1 MECTQA
7 EAFEQYIRDLRVVR
21 SISRP
26 SFPEGKA
33 PAAVLE
39 EIQTNALRCNALMRQ
54 NEALLAQFVYDRD
67 PASLTETDIQGLSA
81 FAGRLFN
88 YANSEDMGVA
98 FKVHQLLLAAARSR
112 EDVPMIVRELYY
124 TGITL
129 HYMNVRDEGTG
140 INLLGDAIQ
149 VYFTEA
155 AEYMSRYEQLDRNT
169 RQYLIR
175 CVGNTRL
182 GMSCGTHEESR
193 RYLERFRRAMEVI
206 QSAHYHALDPEFPW
220 ESYIYSMHMDRM
232 TLLTH
237 LRQEEDPEVA
247 RQVLESAEYIWT
259 HKKKHKGPDARLQ
272 NWRVPYFYAAARYH
286 AGVGSLED
294 VVKILLE
301 SAGSVA
307 QDDYSAEAINR
318 KLVLAAYLSV
328 YAERLDDAGAQRYRA
343 AVEQVRRSAYQH
355 LEQMPAS
362 QYPRVVSSAAWEL
375 SKISSSSDETAN
387 RRMLGSILA
396 GHKPTYVHS
405 LMVAELT
412 RALLRRQIET
422 RPETLVGLLGCRSA
436 AEVQARREELCQT
449 AYECGL
455 YHDLGKCAVLM
466 YIDNNARRLLDE
478 EFFCIQSH
486 PRTGAAILNRM
497 GCGRTLAPAALYHHC
512 YYNGKGGYPNDV
524 PSCPPEIKGIVDALS
539 VADSLDAATDNIGR
553 CYNLAKPFRTLL
565 EELRAQSG
573 TRYAPNVVAL
583 FEDERFCQQ
592 LAENTDAERKRV
604 YLQVYHAG
612 SEEKET
618 TLSIIAS
625 QCHLPKKGAGIRQRD
640 KEGHSFCLSQDEAF
654 PVHPAGAVQPGYLA
668 TSNSSSARRTCSAVG
683 GTASGRG

>member
-33 PAAVLE
+33 PAAVLD

-155 AEYMSRYEQLDRNT
+155 AESMSRYEQLDRKT

-182 GMSCGTHEESR
+182 GMSRGTHAESC

-247 RQVLESAEYIWT
+247 RQVLESA
-259 HKKKHKGPDARLQ
+259 
-272 NWRVPYFYAAARYH
+272 
-286 AGVGSLED
+286 
-294 VVKILLE
+294 
-301 SAGSVA
+301 GSVA

-343 AVEQVRRSAYQH
+343 TVEQVRRSAYQY

-362 QYPRVVSSAAWEL
+362 QYPRVVNSAAWEL

-412 RALLRRQIET
+412 RALLHRQIET

-497 GCGRTLAPAALYHHC
+497 GCGRTLALAALYHHC

-565 EELRAQSG
+565 EELRAQSD

-612 SEEKET
+612 SEEK
-618 TLSIIAS
+618 
-625 QCHLPKKGAGIRQRD
+625 
-640 KEGHSFCLSQDEAF
+640 
-654 PVHPAGAVQPGYLA
+654 
-668 TSNSSSARRTCSAVG
+668 
-683 GTASGRG
+683 

>member
-39 EIQTNALRCNALMRQ
+39 EIQSNALRCNTLMRQ

-182 GMSCGTHEESR
+182 GMSRGTHAESC
-193 RYLERFRRAMEVI
+193 RYLERFRRAMDII

-247 RQVLESAEYIWT
+247 RQVLESA
-259 HKKKHKGPDARLQ
+259 
-272 NWRVPYFYAAARYH
+272 
-286 AGVGSLED
+286 
-294 VVKILLE
+294 
-301 SAGSVA
+301 GSVA

-328 YAERLDDAGAQRYRA
+328 YAERLDEAGAQRYRA
-343 AVEQVRRSAYQH
+343 TVEQVRRSADQY

-362 QYPRVVSSAAWEL
+362 QYPRVVNSAAWEL
-375 SKISSSSDETAN
+375 SKINTSSDETAN

-412 RALLRRQIET
+412 RALLHRQIET

-486 PRTGAAILNRM
+486 PRTGADILNRM
-497 GCGRTLAPAALYHHC
+497 GCGRTLALAALYHHC

-612 SEEKET
+612 SEEK
-618 TLSIIAS
+618 
-625 QCHLPKKGAGIRQRD
+625 
-640 KEGHSFCLSQDEAF
+640 
-654 PVHPAGAVQPGYLA
+654 
-668 TSNSSSARRTCSAVG
+668 
-683 GTASGRG
+683 

>member
-67 PASLTETDIQGLSA
+67 PASLTEADIQGLSA

-155 AEYMSRYEQLDRNT
+155 AESMSRYEQLDRNT

-182 GMSCGTHEESR
+182 GMSRGTHAESC

-237 LRQEEDPEVA
+237 LRQEDPEVA

-328 YAERLDDAGAQRYRA
+328 YAERLDEAGAQRYRA
-343 AVEQVRRSAYQH
+343 TVEQVRRSADQY

-412 RALLRRQIET
+412 RALLHRQIET
-422 RPETLVGLLGCRSA
+422 RPETLVGLL
-436 AEVQARREELCQT
+436 
-449 AYECGL
+449 
-455 YHDLGKCAVLM
+455 
-466 YIDNNARRLLDE
+466 
-478 EFFCIQSH
+478 
-486 PRTGAAILNRM
+486 

-553 CYNLAKPFRTLL
+553 CYNLAKPFRALL

-592 LAENTDAERKRV
+592 LAENMDAERKRV

-612 SEEKET
+612 SEEK
-618 TLSIIAS
+618 
-625 QCHLPKKGAGIRQRD
+625 
-640 KEGHSFCLSQDEAF
+640 
-654 PVHPAGAVQPGYLA
+654 
-668 TSNSSSARRTCSAVG
+668 
-683 GTASGRG
+683 

>member
-54 NEALLAQFVYDRD
+54 NEALLAQLVYDRD

-182 GMSCGTHEESR
+182 GMSRGTHAESC

-247 RQVLESAEYIWT
+247 RQVLESA
-259 HKKKHKGPDARLQ
+259 
-272 NWRVPYFYAAARYH
+272 
-286 AGVGSLED
+286 
-294 VVKILLE
+294 
-301 SAGSVA
+301 GSVA

-328 YAERLDDAGAQRYRA
+328 YAERLDEAGAQKYHA
-343 AVEQVRRSAYQH
+343 TVEQVRRSADQY

-362 QYPRVVSSAAWEL
+362 QYPRVVNSAAWEL
-375 SKISSSSDETAN
+375 SKINTSSDETAN

-486 PRTGAAILNRM
+486 PRTGADILNRM
-497 GCGRTLAPAALYHHC
+497 GCGRTLALAALYHHC
-512 YYNGKGGYPNDV
+512 YYNGKGGYPNDA

-612 SEEKET
+612 SEEK
-618 TLSIIAS
+618 
-625 QCHLPKKGAGIRQRD
+625 
-640 KEGHSFCLSQDEAF
+640 
-654 PVHPAGAVQPGYLA
+654 
-668 TSNSSSARRTCSAVG
+668 
-683 GTASGRG
+683 

>member
-39 EIQTNALRCNALMRQ
+39 EIQTNALRCNDLMRQ

-155 AEYMSRYEQLDRNT
+155 AESMSRYEQLDRNT

-182 GMSCGTHEESR
+182 GMSRGTHAESC

-247 RQVLESAEYIWT
+247 RQVLESA
-259 HKKKHKGPDARLQ
+259 
-272 NWRVPYFYAAARYH
+272 
-286 AGVGSLED
+286 
-294 VVKILLE
+294 
-301 SAGSVA
+301 GSVA

-328 YAERLDDAGAQRYRA
+328 YAERLDEAGAQRYRA
-343 AVEQVRRSAYQH
+343 TVEQVRRSAYQY

-362 QYPRVVSSAAWEL
+362 QYPRVVNSAAWEL

-436 AEVQARREELCQT
+436 AEVQARREEFCQT

-524 PSCPPEIKGIVDALS
+524 PSCPEEIKGIVDALS

-553 CYNLAKPFRTLL
+553 CYNLAKPFHALL

-612 SEEKET
+612 SEEK
-618 TLSIIAS
+618 
-625 QCHLPKKGAGIRQRD
+625 
-640 KEGHSFCLSQDEAF
+640 
-654 PVHPAGAVQPGYLA
+654 
-668 TSNSSSARRTCSAVG
+668 
-683 GTASGRG
+683 

>member
-26 SFPEGKA
+26 SFLEGRA

-39 EIQTNALRCNALMRQ
+39 EIQTNALRCNTLMRQ

-67 PASLTETDIQGLSA
+67 PASLTEEDIQGLSA

-88 YANSEDMGVA
+88 YANSEDIGVA

-155 AEYMSRYEQLDRNT
+155 AEYMSQYEQLDRNT

-182 GMSCGTHEESR
+182 GMSRGTHAESC
-193 RYLERFRRAMEVI
+193 RYLERFRRAMDII

-247 RQVLESAEYIWT
+247 RQVLESA
-259 HKKKHKGPDARLQ
+259 
-272 NWRVPYFYAAARYH
+272 
-286 AGVGSLED
+286 
-294 VVKILLE
+294 
-301 SAGSVA
+301 GSVA
-307 QDDYSAEAINR
+307 QDDYSAEAISR

-328 YAERLDDAGAQRYRA
+328 YAERLDEAGAQRYRA
-343 AVEQVRRSAYQH
+343 TVEQVRRSADQY

-362 QYPRVVSSAAWEL
+362 QYPRVVNSAAWEL
-375 SKISSSSDETAN
+375 SKISTSSDETAN

-486 PRTGAAILNRM
+486 PRTGADILNRM
-497 GCGRTLAPAALYHHC
+497 GCGRTLALAALYHHC

-573 TRYAPNVVAL
+573 TRYALNVVAL
-583 FEDERFCQQ
+583 FEDERFCRQ
-592 LAENTDAERKRV
+592 LAENTDAKRKRV

-612 SEEKET
+612 SEEK
-618 TLSIIAS
+618 
-625 QCHLPKKGAGIRQRD
+625 
-640 KEGHSFCLSQDEAF
+640 
-654 PVHPAGAVQPGYLA
+654 
-668 TSNSSSARRTCSAVG
+668 
-683 GTASGRG
+683 

>member
-33 PAAVLE
+33 PTAVLE
-39 EIQTNALRCNALMRQ
+39 EIQTNALRCNTLMRQ

-67 PASLTETDIQGLSA
+67 PASLTEEDIQGLSA

-182 GMSCGTHEESR
+182 GMSRGTHAESC
-193 RYLERFRRAMEVI
+193 RYLERFRRAMDII

-247 RQVLESAEYIWT
+247 RQVLESA
-259 HKKKHKGPDARLQ
+259 
-272 NWRVPYFYAAARYH
+272 
-286 AGVGSLED
+286 
-294 VVKILLE
+294 
-301 SAGSVA
+301 GSVA
-307 QDDYSAEAINR
+307 QDDYSAEAISR

-328 YAERLDDAGAQRYRA
+328 YAERLDEAGAQRYRA
-343 AVEQVRRSAYQH
+343 TVEQVRRSADQY

-362 QYPRVVSSAAWEL
+362 QYPRVVNSAAWEL
-375 SKISSSSDETAN
+375 SKISTSSDETAN

-412 RALLRRQIET
+412 RALLHRQIET

-486 PRTGAAILNRM
+486 PRTGADILNRM
-497 GCGRTLAPAALYHHC
+497 GCGRMLALAALYHHC

-524 PSCPPEIKGIVDALS
+524 PSCLPEIKGIVDALS

-553 CYNLAKPFRTLL
+553 CYNLAKPFHTLL

-612 SEEKET
+612 SEEK
-618 TLSIIAS
+618 
-625 QCHLPKKGAGIRQRD
+625 
-640 KEGHSFCLSQDEAF
+640 
-654 PVHPAGAVQPGYLA
+654 
-668 TSNSSSARRTCSAVG
+668 
-683 GTASGRG
+683 

>member
-88 YANSEDMGVA
+88 YANSEDVGVA

-182 GMSCGTHEESR
+182 GMSRGTHAESC
-193 RYLERFRRAMEVI
+193 RYLERFRLAMDII

-247 RQVLESAEYIWT
+247 RQVLESA
-259 HKKKHKGPDARLQ
+259 
-272 NWRVPYFYAAARYH
+272 
-286 AGVGSLED
+286 
-294 VVKILLE
+294 
-301 SAGSVA
+301 GSVA

-328 YAERLDDAGAQRYRA
+328 YAERLDEAGAQRYRA
-343 AVEQVRRSAYQH
+343 TVEQVRRSADQY

-362 QYPRVVSSAAWEL
+362 QYPRVVNSAAWEL
-375 SKISSSSDETAN
+375 SKISTSSDETAN

-412 RALLRRQIET
+412 RALLQRQIET

-466 YIDNNARRLLDE
+466 YIDNNARLLLDE

-486 PRTGAAILNRM
+486 PRTGADILNRM
-497 GCGRTLAPAALYHHC
+497 GCGRTLALAALYHHC

-612 SEEKET
+612 SEEK
-618 TLSIIAS
+618 
-625 QCHLPKKGAGIRQRD
+625 
-640 KEGHSFCLSQDEAF
+640 
-654 PVHPAGAVQPGYLA
+654 
-668 TSNSSSARRTCSAVG
+668 
-683 GTASGRG
+683 

>member
-7 EAFEQYIRDLRVVR
+7 EAFEQYIRNLRVVR

-67 PASLTETDIQGLSA
+67 PASLTEADIQGLSD

-155 AEYMSRYEQLDRNT
+155 AESMSRYEQLDRNT

-182 GMSCGTHEESR
+182 GMSRGTHAESC
-193 RYLERFRRAMEVI
+193 RYLERFRRAMDII

-247 RQVLESAEYIWT
+247 RQVLESA
-259 HKKKHKGPDARLQ
+259 
-272 NWRVPYFYAAARYH
+272 
-286 AGVGSLED
+286 
-294 VVKILLE
+294 
-301 SAGSVA
+301 GSVA

-328 YAERLDDAGAQRYRA
+328 YAERLDEAGAQRYRA
-343 AVEQVRRSAYQH
+343 TVEQVRRSAYQY

-362 QYPRVVSSAAWEL
+362 QYPRVVNSAAWEL
-375 SKISSSSDETAN
+375 SKINTSSDETAN

-412 RALLRRQIET
+412 RALLHRQIET

-497 GCGRTLAPAALYHHC
+497 GCGRTLALAALYHHC

-565 EELRAQSG
+565 EELRAQSD

-612 SEEKET
+612 SEEK
-618 TLSIIAS
+618 
-625 QCHLPKKGAGIRQRD
+625 
-640 KEGHSFCLSQDEAF
+640 
-654 PVHPAGAVQPGYLA
+654 
-668 TSNSSSARRTCSAVG
+668 
-683 GTASGRG
+683 

>member
-155 AEYMSRYEQLDRNT
+155 AESMSRYEQLDRNT

-182 GMSCGTHEESR
+182 GMSRGTHAESC

-247 RQVLESAEYIWT
+247 RQVLESA
-259 HKKKHKGPDARLQ
+259 
-272 NWRVPYFYAAARYH
+272 
-286 AGVGSLED
+286 
-294 VVKILLE
+294 
-301 SAGSVA
+301 GSVA

-328 YAERLDDAGAQRYRA
+328 YAERLDEAGAQRYRA
-343 AVEQVRRSAYQH
+343 TVEQVRRSAYQY

-362 QYPRVVSSAAWEL
+362 QYPRVVNSAAWEL
-375 SKISSSSDETAN
+375 SKINTSSDETAN

-412 RALLRRQIET
+412 RALLHRQIET

-436 AEVQARREELCQT
+436 AEVQAWREELCQT

-612 SEEKET
+612 SEEK
-618 TLSIIAS
+618 
-625 QCHLPKKGAGIRQRD
+625 
-640 KEGHSFCLSQDEAF
+640 
-654 PVHPAGAVQPGYLA
+654 
-668 TSNSSSARRTCSAVG
+668 
-683 GTASGRG
+683 

>member
-7 EAFEQYIRDLRVVR
+7 EVFEQYIRDLRVVR

-33 PAAVLE
+33 PTAVLE

-54 NEALLAQFVYDRD
+54 NEALLAQLVYDRD

-182 GMSCGTHEESR
+182 GMSRGTHAESC
-193 RYLERFRRAMEVI
+193 RYLERFRRAMDII

-237 LRQEEDPEVA
+237 LRQEED
-247 RQVLESAEYIWT
+247 
-259 HKKKHKGPDARLQ
+259 
-272 NWRVPYFYAAARYH
+272 

-318 KLVLAAYLSV
+318 KLILAAYLSV
-328 YAERLDDAGAQRYRA
+328 YAERLDEAGAQKYHA
-343 AVEQVRRSAYQH
+343 TVEQVRRSADQY
-355 LEQMPAS
+355 LERMPAS
-362 QYPRVVSSAAWEL
+362 QYPRVVNSAAWEL
-375 SKISSSSDETAN
+375 SKINTSSDETAN

-412 RALLRRQIET
+412 RALLHRQIET

-486 PRTGAAILNRM
+486 PRTGADILNRM
-497 GCGRTLAPAALYHHC
+497 GCGRTLALAALYHHC

-612 SEEKET
+612 REEK
-618 TLSIIAS
+618 
-625 QCHLPKKGAGIRQRD
+625 
-640 KEGHSFCLSQDEAF
+640 
-654 PVHPAGAVQPGYLA
+654 
-668 TSNSSSARRTCSAVG
+668 
-683 GTASGRG
+683 

>member
-33 PAAVLE
+33 PSAVLE

-155 AEYMSRYEQLDRNT
+155 AESMSRYEQLDRNT

-182 GMSCGTHEESR
+182 GMSRGTHAESC

-247 RQVLESAEYIWT
+247 RQVLESA
-259 HKKKHKGPDARLQ
+259 
-272 NWRVPYFYAAARYH
+272 
-286 AGVGSLED
+286 
-294 VVKILLE
+294 
-301 SAGSVA
+301 GSVA

-328 YAERLDDAGAQRYRA
+328 YAERLDEAGAQRYRA
-343 AVEQVRRSAYQH
+343 TVEQVRRSADQY

-412 RALLRRQIET
+412 RALLHRQIET

-524 PSCPPEIKGIVDALS
+524 SSCPEEIKGIVDALS

-612 SEEKET
+612 SEEK
-618 TLSIIAS
+618 
-625 QCHLPKKGAGIRQRD
+625 
-640 KEGHSFCLSQDEAF
+640 
-654 PVHPAGAVQPGYLA
+654 
-668 TSNSSSARRTCSAVG
+668 
-683 GTASGRG
+683 

>member
-1 MECTQA
+1 MERTQA

-112 EDVPMIVRELYY
+112 KDVPMIVRELYY

-182 GMSCGTHEESR
+182 GMSRGTHAESC

-247 RQVLESAEYIWT
+247 RQVLESA
-259 HKKKHKGPDARLQ
+259 
-272 NWRVPYFYAAARYH
+272 
-286 AGVGSLED
+286 
-294 VVKILLE
+294 
-301 SAGSVA
+301 GSVA

-328 YAERLDDAGAQRYRA
+328 YAERLDEAGAQRYRA
-343 AVEQVRRSAYQH
+343 TVEQVRRSADQY

-362 QYPRVVSSAAWEL
+362 QYPRVVNSAAWEL
-375 SKISSSSDETAN
+375 SKISTSSDETAN

-412 RALLRRQIET
+412 RALLHRQIET

-486 PRTGAAILNRM
+486 PRTGADILNRM
-497 GCGRTLAPAALYHHC
+497 GCGRTLALAALYHHC

-612 SEEKET
+612 SEEK
-618 TLSIIAS
+618 
-625 QCHLPKKGAGIRQRD
+625 
-640 KEGHSFCLSQDEAF
+640 
-654 PVHPAGAVQPGYLA
+654 
-668 TSNSSSARRTCSAVG
+668 
-683 GTASGRG
+683 

>member
-67 PASLTETDIQGLSA
+67 PASLTEADIQGLSA

-112 EDVPMIVRELYY
+112 
-124 TGITL
+124 
-129 HYMNVRDEGTG
+129 
-140 INLLGDAIQ
+140 
-149 VYFTEA
+149 
-155 AEYMSRYEQLDRNT
+155 
-169 RQYLIR
+169 
-175 CVGNTRL
+175 
-182 GMSCGTHEESR
+182 
-193 RYLERFRRAMEVI
+193 
-206 QSAHYHALDPEFPW
+206 
-220 ESYIYSMHMDRM
+220 
-232 TLLTH
+232 
-237 LRQEEDPEVA
+237 
-247 RQVLESAEYIWT
+247 
-259 HKKKHKGPDARLQ
+259 
-272 NWRVPYFYAAARYH
+272 
-286 AGVGSLED
+286 ED

-328 YAERLDDAGAQRYRA
+328 YAERLDEAGAQRYRA
-343 AVEQVRRSAYQH
+343 TVEQVRRSADQY

-362 QYPRVVSSAAWEL
+362 QYPRVVNSAAWEL
-375 SKISSSSDETAN
+375 SKINTSSDETAN

-412 RALLRRQIET
+412 RALLQRQIET

-486 PRTGAAILNRM
+486 PRTGADILNRM
-497 GCGRTLAPAALYHHC
+497 GCGRTLALAALYHHC

-612 SEEKET
+612 SEEK
-618 TLSIIAS
+618 
-625 QCHLPKKGAGIRQRD
+625 
-640 KEGHSFCLSQDEAF
+640 
-654 PVHPAGAVQPGYLA
+654 
-668 TSNSSSARRTCSAVG
+668 
-683 GTASGRG
+683 

>member
-39 EIQTNALRCNALMRQ
+39 EIQTNALRCNILMRQ

-182 GMSCGTHEESR
+182 GMSRGTHAESC

-247 RQVLESAEYIWT
+247 RQVLESAEYIWG
-259 HKKKHKGPDARLQ
+259 HKKKYKGQDARLQ

-328 YAERLDDAGAQRYRA
+328 YAERLDEAGAQRYRA
-343 AVEQVRRSAYQH
+343 TVEQVRRSADQY

-362 QYPRVVSSAAWEL
+362 QYPRVVNSAAWEL
-375 SKISSSSDETAN
+375 SKINTSSDETAN

-412 RALLRRQIET
+412 RALLQRQIET
-422 RPETLVGLLGCRSA
+422 RPETLVG
-436 AEVQARREELCQT
+436 
-449 AYECGL
+449 
-455 YHDLGKCAVLM
+455 
-466 YIDNNARRLLDE
+466 LLDE

-486 PRTGAAILNRM
+486 PRTGADILNRM
-497 GCGRTLAPAALYHHC
+497 GCGRTLALAALYHHC

-612 SEEKET
+612 SEEK
-618 TLSIIAS
+618 
-625 QCHLPKKGAGIRQRD
+625 
-640 KEGHSFCLSQDEAF
+640 
-654 PVHPAGAVQPGYLA
+654 
-668 TSNSSSARRTCSAVG
+668 
-683 GTASGRG
+683 

>member
-39 EIQTNALRCNALMRQ
+39 EIQTNALRCNTLMRQ

-67 PASLTETDIQGLSA
+67 PASLTEEDIQGLSA

-112 EDVPMIVRELYY
+112 KDVPMIVRELYY

-182 GMSCGTHEESR
+182 GMSRGTHAESC
-193 RYLERFRRAMEVI
+193 RYLERFRRAMDII

-247 RQVLESAEYIWT
+247 QQV
-259 HKKKHKGPDARLQ
+259 
-272 NWRVPYFYAAARYH
+272 
-286 AGVGSLED
+286 
-294 VVKILLE
+294 LE

-328 YAERLDDAGAQRYRA
+328 YAERLDEAGAQRYRA
-343 AVEQVRRSAYQH
+343 TVEQVRRSADQY

-362 QYPRVVSSAAWEL
+362 QYPRVVNSAAWEL
-375 SKISSSSDETAN
+375 SKINTSSDETAN

-486 PRTGAAILNRM
+486 PRTGADILNRM
-497 GCGRTLAPAALYHHC
+497 GCGRTLALAALYHHC

-612 SEEKET
+612 SEEK
-618 TLSIIAS
+618 
-625 QCHLPKKGAGIRQRD
+625 
-640 KEGHSFCLSQDEAF
+640 
-654 PVHPAGAVQPGYLA
+654 
-668 TSNSSSARRTCSAVG
+668 
-683 GTASGRG
+683 

>member
-7 EAFEQYIRDLRVVR
+7 EAFEQYIRNLRVVR

-182 GMSCGTHEESR
+182 GMSRGTHAESC
-193 RYLERFRRAMEVI
+193 RYLERFRRAMDII
-206 QSAHYHALDPEFPW
+206 QSAHYHALNPEFPW

-237 LRQEEDPEVA
+237 LRQEEDPEV
-247 RQVLESAEYIWT
+247 
-259 HKKKHKGPDARLQ
+259 
-272 NWRVPYFYAAARYH
+272 
-286 AGVGSLED
+286 
-294 VVKILLE
+294 
-301 SAGSVA
+301 
-307 QDDYSAEAINR
+307 
-318 KLVLAAYLSV
+318 
-328 YAERLDDAGAQRYRA
+328 RA
-343 AVEQVRRSAYQH
+343 A
-355 LEQMPAS
+355 
-362 QYPRVVSSAAWEL
+362 
-375 SKISSSSDETAN
+375 
-387 RRMLGSILA
+387 
-396 GHKPTYVHS
+396 
-405 LMVAELT
+405 
-412 RALLRRQIET
+412 
-422 RPETLVGLLGCRSA
+422 
-436 AEVQARREELCQT
+436 
-449 AYECGL
+449 
-455 YHDLGKCAVLM
+455 
-466 YIDNNARRLLDE
+466 
-478 EFFCIQSH
+478 
-486 PRTGAAILNRM
+486 
-497 GCGRTLAPAALYHHC
+497 
-512 YYNGKGGYPNDV
+512 
-524 PSCPPEIKGIVDALS
+524 
-539 VADSLDAATDNIGR
+539 
-553 CYNLAKPFRTLL
+553 
-565 EELRAQSG
+565 
-573 TRYAPNVVAL
+573 
-583 FEDERFCQQ
+583 
-592 LAENTDAERKRV
+592 
-604 YLQVYHAG
+604 
-612 SEEKET
+612 
-618 TLSIIAS
+618 
-625 QCHLPKKGAGIRQRD
+625 GAGIGGIHLGAQ
-640 KEGHSFCLSQDEAF
+640 EEVQGSGCAPAEL
-654 PVHPAGAVQPGYLA
+654 AGALFLRRCPLPCRGGQPG
-668 TSNSSSARRTCSAVG
+668 RRGQDPSGIG
-683 GTASGRG
+683 GKRGAG

>member
-67 PASLTETDIQGLSA
+67 PASLTETDIQGLSV

-155 AEYMSRYEQLDRNT
+155 AESMSRYEQLDRNT

-182 GMSCGTHEESR
+182 GMSRGTHEESR

-247 RQVLESAEYIWT
+247 RQVLESA
-259 HKKKHKGPDARLQ
+259 
-272 NWRVPYFYAAARYH
+272 
-286 AGVGSLED
+286 
-294 VVKILLE
+294 
-301 SAGSVA
+301 GSVA

-343 AVEQVRRSAYQH
+343 TVEQVRRSAYQY

-412 RALLRRQIET
+412 RALLHRQIET

-436 AEVQARREELCQT
+436 AEVQARREEFCQT

-612 SEEKET
+612 SEEK
-618 TLSIIAS
+618 
-625 QCHLPKKGAGIRQRD
+625 
-640 KEGHSFCLSQDEAF
+640 
-654 PVHPAGAVQPGYLA
+654 
-668 TSNSSSARRTCSAVG
+668 
-683 GTASGRG
+683 

>member
-26 SFPEGKA
+26 SFPDGKA

-155 AEYMSRYEQLDRNT
+155 AESMSQYEQLDRNT

-182 GMSCGTHEESR
+182 GMSRGTHAESC

-307 QDDYSAEAINR
+307 QDDYSAERHIRRYTTDDTLQRRPDEGNR
-318 KLVLAAYLSV
+318 GYSG
-328 YAERLDDAGAQRYRA
+328 AGEVVQRYLDQLPEIQRT
-343 AVEQVRRSAYQH
+343 
-355 LEQMPAS
+355 L
-362 QYPRVVSSAAWEL
+362 
-375 SKISSSSDETAN
+375 I
-387 RRMLGSILA
+387 
-396 GHKPTYVHS
+396 
-405 LMVAELT
+405 
-412 RALLRRQIET
+412 LLRD
-422 RPETLVGLLGCRSA
+422 
-436 AEVQARREELCQT
+436 
-449 AYECGL
+449 YE
-455 YHDLGKCAVLM
+455 
-466 YIDNNARRLLDE
+466 
-478 EFFCIQSH
+478 
-486 PRTGAAILNRM
+486 
-497 GCGRTLAPAALYHHC
+497 
-512 YYNGKGGYPNDV
+512 GYSYQEMADMT
-524 PSCPPEIKGIVDALS
+524 SLS
-539 VADSLDAATDNIGR
+539 VAQVKVYIFRARMALKQQIGTIR
-553 CYNLAKPFRTLL
+553 NLL
-565 EELRAQSG
+565 
-573 TRYAPNVVAL
+573 
-583 FEDERFCQQ
+583 
-592 LAENTDAERKRV
+592 
-604 YLQVYHAG
+604 
-612 SEEKET
+612 
-618 TLSIIAS
+618 
-625 QCHLPKKGAGIRQRD
+625 
-640 KEGHSFCLSQDEAF
+640 
-654 PVHPAGAVQPGYLA
+654 
-668 TSNSSSARRTCSAVG
+668 
-683 GTASGRG
+683 

>member
-155 AEYMSRYEQLDRNT
+155 AESMSRYEQLDRNT

-182 GMSCGTHEESR
+182 GMSRGTHAESC

-247 RQVLESAEYIWT
+247 RQVLESA
-259 HKKKHKGPDARLQ
+259 
-272 NWRVPYFYAAARYH
+272 
-286 AGVGSLED
+286 
-294 VVKILLE
+294 
-301 SAGSVA
+301 GSVA

-328 YAERLDDAGAQRYRA
+328 YAERLDEAGAQRYRA
-343 AVEQVRRSAYQH
+343 TVEQVRRSAYQY

-362 QYPRVVSSAAWEL
+362 QYPRVVNSAAWEL
-375 SKISSSSDETAN
+375 SKINTSSDETAN

-412 RALLRRQIET
+412 RALLHRQIET

-612 SEEKET
+612 SEEK
-618 TLSIIAS
+618 
-625 QCHLPKKGAGIRQRD
+625 
-640 KEGHSFCLSQDEAF
+640 
-654 PVHPAGAVQPGYLA
+654 
-668 TSNSSSARRTCSAVG
+668 
-683 GTASGRG
+683 

>member
-39 EIQTNALRCNALMRQ
+39 EIQTNALRCNTLMRQ

-67 PASLTETDIQGLSA
+67 PASLTEEDIQGLSA

-155 AEYMSRYEQLDRNT
+155 AEYMSRYEQLDKNT

-182 GMSCGTHEESR
+182 GMSRGTHAESC

-247 RQVLESAEYIWT
+247 RQVLESA
-259 HKKKHKGPDARLQ
+259 
-272 NWRVPYFYAAARYH
+272 
-286 AGVGSLED
+286 
-294 VVKILLE
+294 
-301 SAGSVA
+301 GSVA

-328 YAERLDDAGAQRYRA
+328 YAERLDEAGAQRYRA
-343 AVEQVRRSAYQH
+343 TVEQVRRSADQY

-362 QYPRVVSSAAWEL
+362 QYPRVVNSAAWEL
-375 SKISSSSDETAN
+375 SKISTSSDETAN

-412 RALLRRQIET
+412 RALLHRQIET

-486 PRTGAAILNRM
+486 PRTGADILNRM
-497 GCGRTLAPAALYHHC
+497 GCGRTLALAALYHHC

-612 SEEKET
+612 SEEK
-618 TLSIIAS
+618 
-625 QCHLPKKGAGIRQRD
+625 
-640 KEGHSFCLSQDEAF
+640 
-654 PVHPAGAVQPGYLA
+654 
-668 TSNSSSARRTCSAVG
+668 
-683 GTASGRG
+683 

>member
-33 PAAVLE
+33 SAAVLE
-39 EIQTNALRCNALMRQ
+39 EIQTNALRCNTLMRQ

-67 PASLTETDIQGLSA
+67 PASLTEEDIQGLSA

-88 YANSEDMGVA
+88 YANSEDIGVA

-124 TGITL
+124 TGIAL

-182 GMSCGTHEESR
+182 GMSRGTHAESC
-193 RYLERFRRAMEVI
+193 RYLERFRRAMDII

-247 RQVLESAEYIWT
+247 RQVLESAEYIWG
-259 HKKKHKGPDARLQ
+259 HKKKYKGQEARLQ

-328 YAERLDDAGAQRYRA
+328 YAERLDEAGAQKYRA
-343 AVEQVRRSAYQH
+343 TVEQVRRSADQY

-362 QYPRVVSSAAWEL
+362 QYPRVVNSAAWEL
-375 SKISSSSDETAN
+375 SKISTSSDETAN

-412 RALLRRQIET
+412 RALLQRQIET
-422 RPETLVGLLGCRSA
+422 RPETLVG
-436 AEVQARREELCQT
+436 
-449 AYECGL
+449 
-455 YHDLGKCAVLM
+455 
-466 YIDNNARRLLDE
+466 LLDE

-553 CYNLAKPFRTLL
+553 CYKPCQALPHAAG
-565 EELRAQSG
+565 RAAG
-573 TRYAPNVVAL
+573 P
-583 FEDERFCQQ
+583 
-592 LAENTDAERKRV
+592 KRHP
-604 YLQVYHAG
+604 LCA
-612 SEEKET
+612 
-618 TLSIIAS
+618 
-625 QCHLPKKGAGIRQRD
+625 QCGR
-640 KEGHSFCLSQDEAF
+640 
-654 PVHPAGAVQPGYLA
+654 PV
-668 TSNSSSARRTCSAVG
+668 
-683 GTASGRG
+683 RG

>member
-98 FKVHQLLLAAARSR
+98 FKVHQLLLAAAHSR

-182 GMSCGTHEESR
+182 GMSRGTHAESC
-193 RYLERFRRAMEVI
+193 RYLERFRRAMGII

-247 RQVLESAEYIWT
+247 RQVLESA
-259 HKKKHKGPDARLQ
+259 
-272 NWRVPYFYAAARYH
+272 
-286 AGVGSLED
+286 
-294 VVKILLE
+294 
-301 SAGSVA
+301 GSVA

-328 YAERLDDAGAQRYRA
+328 YAERLDEAGAQRYRA
-343 AVEQVRRSAYQH
+343 TVEQVRRSADQY

-362 QYPRVVSSAAWEL
+362 QYPRVVNSATWEL
-375 SKISSSSDETAN
+375 SKINTSSDETAN

-412 RALLRRQIET
+412 RALLHRQIET

-466 YIDNNARRLLDE
+466 YIDNNARRLLEE

-486 PRTGAAILNRM
+486 PRTGADILNRM
-497 GCGRTLAPAALYHHC
+497 GCGRTLALAALYHHC

-612 SEEKET
+612 SEEK
-618 TLSIIAS
+618 
-625 QCHLPKKGAGIRQRD
+625 
-640 KEGHSFCLSQDEAF
+640 
-654 PVHPAGAVQPGYLA
+654 
-668 TSNSSSARRTCSAVG
+668 
-683 GTASGRG
+683 

>member
-7 EAFEQYIRDLRVVR
+7 EAFEQYIRNLRVVR

-98 FKVHQLLLAAARSR
+98 FKVHQLLLAAA
-112 EDVPMIVRELYY
+112 
-124 TGITL
+124 
-129 HYMNVRDEGTG
+129 
-140 INLLGDAIQ
+140 
-149 VYFTEA
+149 
-155 AEYMSRYEQLDRNT
+155 
-169 RQYLIR
+169 
-175 CVGNTRL
+175 
-182 GMSCGTHEESR
+182 
-193 RYLERFRRAMEVI
+193 
-206 QSAHYHALDPEFPW
+206 
-220 ESYIYSMHMDRM
+220 
-232 TLLTH
+232 
-237 LRQEEDPEVA
+237 
-247 RQVLESAEYIWT
+247 
-259 HKKKHKGPDARLQ
+259 
-272 NWRVPYFYAAARYH
+272 
-286 AGVGSLED
+286 
-294 VVKILLE
+294 
-301 SAGSVA
+301 GSVA

-343 AVEQVRRSAYQH
+343 TVEQVRRSAYQY

-362 QYPRVVSSAAWEL
+362 QYPRVVNSAAWEL
-375 SKISSSSDETAN
+375 SKISTSSDETAN

-412 RALLRRQIET
+412 RALLHRQIET

-486 PRTGAAILNRM
+486 PRTGADILNRM
-497 GCGRTLAPAALYHHC
+497 GCGRTLALAALYHHC

-524 PSCPPEIKGIVDALS
+524 PFCPPEIKGIVDALS

-612 SEEKET
+612 REEK
-618 TLSIIAS
+618 
-625 QCHLPKKGAGIRQRD
+625 
-640 KEGHSFCLSQDEAF
+640 
-654 PVHPAGAVQPGYLA
+654 
-668 TSNSSSARRTCSAVG
+668 
-683 GTASGRG
+683 

>member
-39 EIQTNALRCNALMRQ
+39 EIQTNALRCNTLMRQ

-67 PASLTETDIQGLSA
+67 PASLTEEDIQGLSA

-182 GMSCGTHEESR
+182 GMSRGTHAESC

-237 LRQEEDPEVA
+237 LRQEEDPDVA
-247 RQVLESAEYIWT
+247 RQV
-259 HKKKHKGPDARLQ
+259 
-272 NWRVPYFYAAARYH
+272 
-286 AGVGSLED
+286 
-294 VVKILLE
+294 LE

-343 AVEQVRRSAYQH
+343 TVEQVRRSAYQY

-362 QYPRVVSSAAWEL
+362 QYPRVVNSAAWEL
-375 SKISSSSDETAN
+375 SKISTSSDETAN

-412 RALLRRQIET
+412 RALLHRQIET

-486 PRTGAAILNRM
+486 PRTGADILNRM
-497 GCGRTLAPAALYHHC
+497 GCGRTLALAALYHHC

-573 TRYAPNVVAL
+573 TRYAPTVVAL

-612 SEEKET
+612 SEEK
-618 TLSIIAS
+618 
-625 QCHLPKKGAGIRQRD
+625 
-640 KEGHSFCLSQDEAF
+640 
-654 PVHPAGAVQPGYLA
+654 
-668 TSNSSSARRTCSAVG
+668 
-683 GTASGRG
+683 

>member
-7 EAFEQYIRDLRVVR
+7 EAFEQYIRNLRVVR

-67 PASLTETDIQGLSA
+67 PASLTEADIQGLSD

-155 AEYMSRYEQLDRNT
+155 AESMSRYEQLDRNT

-182 GMSCGTHEESR
+182 GMSRGTHAESC
-193 RYLERFRRAMEVI
+193 RYLERFRRAMDII

-247 RQVLESAEYIWT
+247 RQVLESA
-259 HKKKHKGPDARLQ
+259 
-272 NWRVPYFYAAARYH
+272 
-286 AGVGSLED
+286 
-294 VVKILLE
+294 
-301 SAGSVA
+301 GSVA

-328 YAERLDDAGAQRYRA
+328 YAERLDEAGAQRYRA
-343 AVEQVRRSAYQH
+343 TVEQVRRSAYQY

-362 QYPRVVSSAAWEL
+362 QYPRVVNSAAWEL
-375 SKISSSSDETAN
+375 SKINTSSDETAN

-412 RALLRRQIET
+412 RALLHRQIET

-524 PSCPPEIKGIVDALS
+524 PSCPEEIKGIVDALS

-612 SEEKET
+612 SEEK
-618 TLSIIAS
+618 
-625 QCHLPKKGAGIRQRD
+625 
-640 KEGHSFCLSQDEAF
+640 
-654 PVHPAGAVQPGYLA
+654 
-668 TSNSSSARRTCSAVG
+668 
-683 GTASGRG
+683 

>member
-1 MECTQA
+1 MERTQA

-39 EIQTNALRCNALMRQ
+39 EIQTNALRCNTLMRQ

-67 PASLTETDIQGLSA
+67 PASLTEEDIQGLSA

-112 EDVPMIVRELYY
+112 
-124 TGITL
+124 
-129 HYMNVRDEGTG
+129 
-140 INLLGDAIQ
+140 
-149 VYFTEA
+149 
-155 AEYMSRYEQLDRNT
+155 
-169 RQYLIR
+169 
-175 CVGNTRL
+175 
-182 GMSCGTHEESR
+182 
-193 RYLERFRRAMEVI
+193 
-206 QSAHYHALDPEFPW
+206 
-220 ESYIYSMHMDRM
+220 
-232 TLLTH
+232 
-237 LRQEEDPEVA
+237 
-247 RQVLESAEYIWT
+247 
-259 HKKKHKGPDARLQ
+259 
-272 NWRVPYFYAAARYH
+272 
-286 AGVGSLED
+286 ED

-328 YAERLDDAGAQRYRA
+328 YAERLDEAGAQRYRA
-343 AVEQVRRSAYQH
+343 TVEQVRRSADQY

-362 QYPRVVSSAAWEL
+362 QYPRVVNSAAWEL
-375 SKISSSSDETAN
+375 SKINTSSDETAN

-412 RALLRRQIET
+412 RALLQRQIET

-486 PRTGAAILNRM
+486 PRTGADILNRM
-497 GCGRTLAPAALYHHC
+497 GCGRTLALAALYHHC

-612 SEEKET
+612 SEEK
-618 TLSIIAS
+618 
-625 QCHLPKKGAGIRQRD
+625 
-640 KEGHSFCLSQDEAF
+640 
-654 PVHPAGAVQPGYLA
+654 
-668 TSNSSSARRTCSAVG
+668 
-683 GTASGRG
+683 

>member
-155 AEYMSRYEQLDRNT
+155 AESMSRYEQLDRNT

-182 GMSCGTHEESR
+182 GMSRGTHAESC
-193 RYLERFRRAMEVI
+193 RYLERFRRAMDII

-259 HKKKHKGPDARLQ
+259 HKKKYKGQDARLQ

-328 YAERLDDAGAQRYRA
+328 YAERLDEAGAQRYRA
-343 AVEQVRRSAYQH
+343 TVEQVRRSAYQY

-387 RRMLGSILA
+387 RR
-396 GHKPTYVHS
+396 
-405 LMVAELT
+405 
-412 RALLRRQIET
+412 
-422 RPETLVGLLGCRSA
+422 
-436 AEVQARREELCQT
+436 
-449 AYECGL
+449 
-455 YHDLGKCAVLM
+455 
-466 YIDNNARRLLDE
+466 LLDE

-486 PRTGAAILNRM
+486 PRTGADILNRM
-497 GCGRTLAPAALYHHC
+497 GCGRTLALAALYHHC

-612 SEEKET
+612 SEEK
-618 TLSIIAS
+618 
-625 QCHLPKKGAGIRQRD
+625 
-640 KEGHSFCLSQDEAF
+640 
-654 PVHPAGAVQPGYLA
+654 
-668 TSNSSSARRTCSAVG
+668 
-683 GTASGRG
+683 

>member
-1 MECTQA
+1 MERTQA

-39 EIQTNALRCNALMRQ
+39 EIQSNALRCNTLMRQ

-67 PASLTETDIQGLSA
+67 PASLTEEDIQGLSA

-155 AEYMSRYEQLDRNT
+155 AESMSRYEQLDRNT

-182 GMSCGTHEESR
+182 GMSRGTHAESC
-193 RYLERFRRAMEVI
+193 RYLERFRRAMDII

-247 RQVLESAEYIWT
+247 RQVLESA
-259 HKKKHKGPDARLQ
+259 
-272 NWRVPYFYAAARYH
+272 
-286 AGVGSLED
+286 
-294 VVKILLE
+294 
-301 SAGSVA
+301 GSVA
-307 QDDYSAEAINR
+307 QDDYSAEAISR

-328 YAERLDDAGAQRYRA
+328 YAERLDEAGAQRYRA
-343 AVEQVRRSAYQH
+343 TVEQVRRSAYQY
-355 LEQMPAS
+355 LEQMSAS
-362 QYPRVVSSAAWEL
+362 QYPRVVNSAAWEL
-375 SKISSSSDETAN
+375 SKINTSSDETAN

-412 RALLRRQIET
+412 RALLHRQIET

-436 AEVQARREELCQT
+436 AEVQTRREELCQT

-524 PSCPPEIKGIVDALS
+524 PSCPEEIKGIVDALS

-612 SEEKET
+612 SEEK
-618 TLSIIAS
+618 
-625 QCHLPKKGAGIRQRD
+625 
-640 KEGHSFCLSQDEAF
+640 
-654 PVHPAGAVQPGYLA
+654 
-668 TSNSSSARRTCSAVG
+668 
-683 GTASGRG
+683 

>member
-1 MECTQA
+1 MERTQA

-39 EIQTNALRCNALMRQ
+39 EIQTNALRCNTLMRQ

-112 EDVPMIVRELYY
+112 KDVPMIVRELYY

-182 GMSCGTHEESR
+182 GMSRGTHAESC
-193 RYLERFRRAMEVI
+193 RYLERFRRAMDII

-247 RQVLESAEYIWT
+247 RQVLESA
-259 HKKKHKGPDARLQ
+259 
-272 NWRVPYFYAAARYH
+272 
-286 AGVGSLED
+286 
-294 VVKILLE
+294 
-301 SAGSVA
+301 GSVA

-328 YAERLDDAGAQRYRA
+328 YAERLDEAGAQRYRA
-343 AVEQVRRSAYQH
+343 TVEQVRRSADQY
-355 LEQMPAS
+355 LERMPAS
-362 QYPRVVSSAAWEL
+362 QYPRVVNSAAWEL
-375 SKISSSSDETAN
+375 SKISTSSDETAN

-486 PRTGAAILNRM
+486 PRTGADILNRM
-497 GCGRTLAPAALYHHC
+497 GCGRTLALAALYHHC

-612 SEEKET
+612 REE
-618 TLSIIAS
+618 
-625 QCHLPKKGAGIRQRD
+625 
-640 KEGHSFCLSQDEAF
+640 
-654 PVHPAGAVQPGYLA
+654 
-668 TSNSSSARRTCSAVG
+668 
-683 GTASGRG
+683 